1 MTFWVFAE
9 DTDGSPAEAALE
21 VLTKAASL
29 GETEVLYL
37 AGDPDESGIPEET
50 LRTLGA
56 HGASRVY
63 HLAPPAAEGG
73 LPAAGAAAAAAG
85 LVEREGPQAALFAQT
100 YTSRDVAGRLA
111 ARLNR
116 PVVSNAIDFS
126 LNGGCVVT
134 SEIFGGTQLVETS
147 FTADPPYLALVRPK
161 SFAAQPSGDGIPPVE
176 RVPWPETGHAG
187 SARLVETV
195 AERAEGP
202 QLGDAKIIV
211 SGGRG
216 LGSAEAYSLIEEVA
230 EPLHAATGAT
240 RAIVDAGWVP
250 YAKQVGQTGKTVK
263 PEVYL
268 ACGVSGA
275 MQHLVGMKDSKLIVA
290 INKDPEAPIFSVAD
304 LGVVGDVH
312 KVLPRLTAAL
322 RARV

>member
-37 AGDPDESGIPEET
+37 AGDPDGSGIPEET

-85 LVEREGPQAALFAQT
+85 LVERERPQAALFAQT

-126 LNGGCVVT
+126 LDGGCVVT

-147 FTADPPYLALVRPK
+147 FTAAPPYLALVRPK
-161 SFAAQPSGDGIPPVE
+161 SFAASPSGDGIPPVE
-176 RVPWPETGHAG
+176 SVPWPETGQAG

-230 EPLHAATGAT
+230 EPLNAATGAT

-290 INKDPEAPIFSVAD
+290 VNKDPEAPIFSVAD

-322 RARV
+322 RARG

>member
-1 MTFWVFAE
+1 MAIWVFAE
-9 DTDGSPAEAALE
+9 EQDGGPAEPALE

-29 GETEVLYL
+29 GETAVAYL
-37 AGDPDESGIPEET
+37 GAAAEESWKV
-50 LRTLGA
+50 LGA
-56 HGASRVY
+56 HGAARVF
-63 HLAPPAAEGG
+63 HLPAEGG
-73 LPAAGAAAAAAG
+73 LPAAGAAAALADLA
-85 LVEREGPQAALFAQT
+85 ERESPTAALFAQT

-111 ARLNR
+111 VRLDR
-116 PVVSNAIDFS
+116 PVVSNAINFS
-126 LNGGCVVT
+126 LDGGCSVT
-134 SEIFGGTQLVETS
+134 SEIFGGTQVVETS
-147 FTADPPYLALVRPK
+147 FTGAAPYLVLVRPK
-161 SFAAQPSGDGIPPVE
+161 SFAAEPSGGGKPPVE
-176 RVPWPETGHAG
+176 TVKLPETGHAG
-187 SARLVETV
+187 SARVVETV

-230 EPLHAATGAT
+230 EPLQAATGAT

-263 PEVYL
+263 PDVYM

-290 INKDPEAPIFSVAD
+290 INKDAEAPIFSVAD

-312 KVLPRLTAAL
+312 KVLPRLTEAL
-322 RARV
+322 RARG